1 MDKKQLTG
9 HLIALVTIVIWGITF
24 ISTKILLVDFSPVE
38 ILFIRFIMG
47 FIGLCFIYPHRLKIK
62 NRKEELLFIGAGLTG
77 ICLYYLLE
85 NFALTMT
92 SASNAGVIVS
102 VAPFF
107 TAILSYFFLKEEK
120 LKKSFFIGFL
130 VSMIGIIMMSYEG
143 SQLEL
148 NPMGDFLA
156 FLSAV
161 VWAIYSLI
169 TKKISQLGYPTI
181 LTTRRAFVYGI
192 LFMIPFVMMTD
203 FNVSLSQIFQ
213 MKYIFHFLFLG
224 FGASALCFVT
234 WNYAIKV
241 LGAVQSSV
249 YIYLVSVITVI
260 VSVIFL
266 NEPINWIIGIGTL
279 LTVVGLVISEYQK
292 NDN

>member
-1 MDKKQLTG
+1 MEKKQLMG
-9 HLIALVTIVIWGITF
+9 HLVALFTIFIWGITF

-47 FIGLCFIYPHRLKIK
+47 FVGLCLIYPHRLKVK

-107 TAILSYFFLKEEK
+107 TALLSYFFLKEEK
-120 LKKSFFIGFL
+120 LMKSFFIGFL
-130 VSMIGIIMMSYEG
+130 VSMVGIIMMSYEG
-143 SQLEL
+143 SQFEF
-148 NPMGDFLA
+148 NPMGDILA
-156 FLSAV
+156 FLSAI
-161 VWAIYSLI
+161 VWAVYSLF
-169 TKKISQLGYPTI
+169 TKKISQLGYSTI
-181 LTTRRAFVYGI
+181 LTTRRIFVYGV
-192 LFMIPFVMMTD
+192 LFMIPFVMITD
-203 FNVSLSQIFQ
+203 FHVSLSQIFQ

-234 WNYAIKV
+234 WNYTIKV

-249 YIYLVSVITVI
+249 YIYLVSVITVVI
-260 VSVIFL
+260 SVIFL

-279 LTVVGLVISEYQK
+279 LTVIGLVISEYK
-292 NDN
+292 S

>member
-1 MDKKQLTG
+1 MEKKQLMG
-9 HLIALVTIVIWGITF
+9 HLVALFTIFIWGITF

-47 FIGLCFIYPHRLKIK
+47 FVGLCLIYPHRLKVK

-107 TAILSYFFLKEEK
+107 TALLSYFFLKEEK
-120 LKKSFFIGFL
+120 LRKSFFIGFL
-130 VSMIGIIMMSYEG
+130 VSMVGIIMMSYEG
-143 SQLEL
+143 SQFQF
-148 NPMGDFLA
+148 NPMGDILA
-156 FLSAV
+156 FLSAI
-161 VWAIYSLI
+161 VWAVYSLF
-169 TKKISQLGYPTI
+169 TKKISQLGYSTI
-181 LTTRRAFVYGI
+181 LTTRRIFVYGI
-192 LFMIPFVMMTD
+192 LFMIPFVMITD
-203 FNVSLSQIFQ
+203 FHVSLSQIFQ

-234 WNYAIKV
+234 WNYTIKV

-249 YIYLVSVITVI
+249 YIYLVSVITVVI
-260 VSVIFL
+260 SVIFL

-279 LTVVGLVISEYQK
+279 LTVIGLVISEYK
-292 NDN
+292 S

>member
-1 MDKKQLTG
+1 MEKKQLMG
-9 HLIALVTIVIWGITF
+9 HLVALFTIFIWGITF

-47 FIGLCFIYPHRLKIK
+47 FVGLCLIYPHRLKVK

-107 TAILSYFFLKEEK
+107 TALLSYFFLKEEK
-120 LKKSFFIGFL
+120 LMKSFFIGFL
-130 VSMIGIIMMSYEG
+130 VSMVGIIMMSYEG
-143 SQLEL
+143 SQFEF
-148 NPMGDFLA
+148 NPMGDILA
-156 FLSAV
+156 FLSAI
-161 VWAIYSLI
+161 VWAVYSLF
-169 TKKISQLGYPTI
+169 TKKISQLGYSTI
-181 LTTRRAFVYGI
+181 LTTRRIFVYGI
-192 LFMIPFVMMTD
+192 LFMIPFVMITD
-203 FNVSLSQIFQ
+203 FHVSLSQIFQ

-234 WNYAIKV
+234 WNYTIKV

-249 YIYLVSVITVI
+249 YIYLVSVITIVI
-260 VSVIFL
+260 SVIFL

-279 LTVVGLVISEYQK
+279 LTVIGLVISEYK
-292 NDN
+292 S